1 MSEPDPTDV
10 AAAGPPPGAPAAP
23 ASAPYPGWRLAL
35 LTAPFVIQTAG
46 HVIGTAFSPALLAEA
61 PLALVALSPLPR
73 HLVLA
78 AGKLDALPYAAVGA
92 ASMLFADPFLY
103 VLGRERG
110 RAAIDLVTRRAPR
123 AARLLRW
130 FERLFRRVGPL
141 LVALSPG
148 PLVCTL
154 AGMERMR
161 PWLFV
166 TANLAGTFF
175 TLLGLREVG
184 DLASGPVG
192 FVRELVETNVTR
204 LTVVTVVAVALY
216 LVLERRRAATANR
229 EARERDRDVA
239 PPGPG

>member
-1 MSEPDPTDV
+1 M
-10 AAAGPPPGAPAAP
+10 
-23 ASAPYPGWRLAL
+23 
-35 LTAPFVIQTAG
+35 QTAG
-46 HVIGTAFSPALLAEA
+46 HVVGTAFSPALLSEA

-78 AGKLDALPYAAVGA
+78 AGKLEVLPYAAVGA

-103 VLGRERG
+103 VLGWERG
-110 RAAIDLVTRRAPR
+110 RAALEVVTRRAPR
-123 AARLLRW
+123 AARLVRW

-141 LVALSPG
+141 LVAVSPG
-148 PLVCTL
+148 PLFCTL

-166 TANLAGTFF
+166 TANVAGTFF

-184 DLASGPVG
+184 DLAAGPVA

-204 LTVVTVVAVALY
+204 LTVATVVAVALY
-216 LVLERRRAATANR
+216 LAVERRRAAVASR

-239 PPGPG
+239 PPGSG